1 MSEEKSVSMT
11 LPILTDHFSALAP
24 NYDAILSDVWGVIH
38 NGVASFPAASQALT
52 RFRDGG
58 GTVVL
63 ISNAPRPGAQVARLL
78 DHLHVPHSAYDAI
91 VTSGDVTRDFVGKRA
106 GEPVFHIGP
115 ERDLTIFTGLDAPF
129 GPLET
134 AHYVICSGLYD
145 DEVETPDDY
154 RELVAKIRAR
164 NLFMVC
170 ANPDVVVERG
180 DRLVYCAGA
189 IADLYAEQGG
199 EVFYAGKPYRPLY
212 DLALAEVA
220 KARGKPVGL
229 DRVLAIG
236 DSVRT
241 DLKGAHDLGVD
252 CLFVTAGIHAEELG
266 HRDDPDPAALRMMFA
281 TAGQMPKAVTRKLV
295 W

>member
-1 MSEEKSVSMT
+1 MT
-11 LPILTDHFSALAP
+11 PPILTDHFATLAP

-38 NGVASFPAASQALT
+38 NGVESFPAASEALR
-52 RFRDGG
+52 RFRETG

-91 VTSGDVTRDFVGKRA
+91 VTSGDVTRDFLGKRV

-145 DEVETPDDY
+145 DEIETPDDY
-154 RELVAKIRAR
+154 HELVAKIRER

-189 IADLYAEQGG
+189 IADLYAELGG

-212 DLALAEVA
+212 DLALAET
-220 KARGKPVGL
+220 ARVRKERSLNDAPMSH
-229 DRVLAIG
+229 VLAIG

-266 HRDDPDPAALRMMFA
+266 HRDDPDLSALGGIFSAAGHA
-281 TAGQMPKAVTRKLV
+281 PEAVTRKLA